1 MKLLKKVLIPF
12 ALSTVLIFSACSS
25 TGGTG
30 TVSESKA
37 TETTIAL
44 EKEVVSETTA
54 ALSLNE
60 TSISTTVSE
69 GQTTILS
76 GTEATTATKEIN
88 PINEKMYVH
97 FIDVGQGDSIFIEL
111 PNGESMLVD
120 AAEDDQAD
128 KIITYIHQQGY
139 NSLDYVVAT
148 HPHSDHIGGMAN
160 VINNFSVK
168 NFYMT
173 SVLSTTKTYEN
184 MLTAINNSGAKV
196 HNVMAGDVIL
206 DDGNLLI
213 EVVAPK
219 ALECDD
225 LNSTSVVIKLT
236 YGENSFLFT
245 GDAEKDE
252 EDGIWTNIKCDVLK
266 VGHHGSDSSSTANFL
281 KKVESTYAVISVG
294 TGNSYGHPTD
304 STLQRLA
311 QRNIKVFRTD
321 IQGTIVFTSDGTNIT
336 VDKSPSEYTSPT
348 ETTITTTRQAASMVV
363 SGKYKYVLN
372 INTMKIHYADCS
384 SVKKMKEENKSY
396 TNDYVQAI
404 TDGYKPCG
412 NCHSVG

>member
-1 MKLLKKVLIPF
+1 MLY
-12 ALSTVLIFSACSS
+12 
-25 TGGTG
+25 
-30 TVSESKA
+30 
-37 TETTIAL
+37 
-44 EKEVVSETTA
+44 EV
-54 ALSLNE
+54 
-60 TSISTTVSE
+60 I
-69 GQTTILS
+69 
-76 GTEATTATKEIN
+76 
-88 PINEKMYVH
+88 
-97 FIDVGQGDSIFIEL
+97 
-111 PNGESMLVD
+111 
-120 AAEDDQAD
+120 
-128 KIITYIHQQGY
+128 
-139 NSLDYVVAT
+139 
-148 HPHSDHIGGMAN
+148 
-160 VINNFSVK
+160 
-168 NFYMT
+168 
-173 SVLSTTKTYEN
+173 TYEN

-348 ETTITTTRQAASMVV
+348 ETTITTT
-363 SGKYKYVLN
+363 
-372 INTMKIHYADCS
+372 
-384 SVKKMKEENKSY
+384 SY
-396 TNDYVQAI
+396 NFV
-404 TDGYKPCG
+404 
-412 NCHSVG
+412 